1 MSGPRGDLVGN
12 CVTSAAT
19 TSLSSTSTTSSTLA
33 PVSEDFLFLEPSQLL
48 SLPSFSHYP
57 CPSLAQFPVD
67 LQIDQIGLVEDQFA
81 LGGTSLMVSG
91 GMHQQWWIWQGDG
104 YWYQTANATTER

>member
-12 CVTSAAT
+12 CQTSATT
-19 TSLSSTSTTSSTLA
+19 TSSPSTSTTSSTLA

-67 LQIDQIGLVEDQFA
+67 LQIDQTGLVVDDHGRTK
-81 LGGTSLMVSG
+81 LVVSG
-91 GMHQQWWIWQGDG
+91 GTHQQWWLWGDG

>member
-12 CVTSAAT
+12 CQTSATT

-67 LQIDQIGLVEDQFA
+67 MQIDQTGLVEDESGQTR
-81 LGGTSLMVSG
+81 LVVSG
-91 GMHQQWWIWQGDG
+91 GTHQQWWIWRGDG
-104 YWYQTANATTER
+104 YWYQTANATTEQ

>member
-1 MSGPRGDLVGN
+1 MSGPRGHLVGN
-12 CVTSAAT
+12 CQTSDTST
-19 TSLSSTSTTSSTLA
+19 TSLSSTSTTSSTLV

-67 LQIDQIGLVEDQFA
+67 LQIDQTGLVVDDHGRTK
-81 LGGTSLMVSG
+81 LVVSG
-91 GMHQQWWIWQGDG
+91 GMHQEWWLWGDG
-104 YWYQTANATTER
+104 YWWKTANATTER